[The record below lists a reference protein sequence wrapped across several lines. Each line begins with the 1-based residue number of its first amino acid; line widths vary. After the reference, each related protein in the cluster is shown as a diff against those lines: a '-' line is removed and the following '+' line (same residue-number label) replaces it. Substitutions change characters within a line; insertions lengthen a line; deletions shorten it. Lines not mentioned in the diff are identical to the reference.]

1 MWYLFLHSDSTST
14 DKICGYV
21 CVADMSLALICDE
34 IPVVEKKKKKKG
46 WTTGSGDGVESL
58 SISQRYL
65 NPHCVVRLGN
75 VPQASHLQSVQ
86 VVAHTNRQLVGGSSS
101 SGADEPSYL
110 HEISF
115 LPFFN
120 SQPPSFTTSHSL
132 VSPSLPLQW
141 LSPPLPPPLPPS
153 NATNPTHT
161 CCSPP
166 APSPLLSFSLLHCTC
181 TWWTLWR
188 KASSH
193 WALPVPVHFTLVW
206 YGGSCQAW
214 L

>member
-101 SGADEPSYL
+101 SGADEPSSWNQLPAFLQLTTSIIHYL
-110 HEISF
+110 SF
-115 LPFFN
+115 FGFSFSSFTMVKPPSPPPHSPLPMLQIPHTRAAHP
-120 SQPPSFTTSHSL
+120 QPPPHCFPFPFSTVHVHDGHCGEKHPATELCLSL
-132 VSPSLPLQW
+132 SI
-141 LSPPLPPPLPPS
+141 
-153 NATNPTHT
+153 
-161 CCSPP
+161 
-166 APSPLLSFSLLHCTC
+166 LH
-181 TWWTLWR
+181 
-188 KASSH
+188 
-193 WALPVPVHFTLVW
+193 
-206 YGGSCQAW
+206 
-214 L
+214 

>member
-101 SGADEPSYL
+101 SGADEPSSWNQLPAFLQLTTSIIHYL
-110 HEISF
+110 SF
-115 LPFFN
+115 FGF
-120 SQPPSFTTSHSL
+120 SFSSFTMVKPPS
-132 VSPSLPLQW
+132 P
-141 LSPPLPPPLPPS
+141 PPPLPSS